1 MDAKTNRELTRIV
14 SGKDAK
20 SKTGAAQIHA
30 DKRQRPTSKVTK
42 STKMKDDVVGTKVA
56 GVAETPPTITA
67 RRKRG
72 RVPAIY
78 FSIGLLLLLVLV
90 FSLGNQN
97 FLSLYNLNTIASYSA
112 ILLMV
117 ALGQMNA
124 ILIGGIDLSVGGL
137 MSFVSVVFI
146 TLIKIVGLWAFPVC
160 IAIALLVGLVNGIV
174 LTRIKIPSF
183 IATLGTGGILTS
195 LALLISPLPV
205 DLPSARYGLLDIV
218 NGAWLGIPNLLLL
231 TMAGFAFF
239 LIVLR
244 YTATGRRI
252 YYTGSNIKMSWMSGV
267 DISRTRNLAFALSG
281 LGAGVAAIILS
292 STQYGG
298 DPTSGNVFILQ
309 SIAAV
314 VVGGTAL
321 TGGTGGPINTLI
333 GALILGVMENGMNV
347 VGVDAYF
354 QQSILGLVIIIS
366 VALTFDRSK
375 TAVVK

>member
-1 MDAKTNRELTRIV
+1 
-14 SGKDAK
+14 
-20 SKTGAAQIHA
+20 
-30 DKRQRPTSKVTK
+30 
-42 STKMKDDVVGTKVA
+42 MKDDVIGTKVA
-56 GVAETPPTITA
+56 GVAEAPPTVTA

-117 ALGQMNA
+117 ALGQMNT

-146 TLIKIVGLWAFPVC
+146 TLIKIVGFWAFPVC

-205 DLPSARYGLLDIV
+205 DLPSGSYGLLDIV
-218 NGAWLGIPNLLLL
+218 NAAWLGIPNLLLL
-231 TMAGFAFF
+231 TIAGFAFF
-239 LIVLR
+239 LLILR

-281 LGAGVAAIILS
+281 LGAGAAAIMLS

-354 QQSILGLVIIIS
+354 QESILGLVIIIS

>member
-1 MDAKTNRELTRIV
+1 
-14 SGKDAK
+14 
-20 SKTGAAQIHA
+20 
-30 DKRQRPTSKVTK
+30 
-42 STKMKDDVVGTKVA
+42 MKDDWIATTPAGVA
-56 GVAETPPTITA
+56 GVPATATA
-67 RRKRG
+67 RRR
-72 RVPAIY
+72 RARIPAIY
-78 FSIGLLLLLVLV
+78 FSIGLLLVLV
-90 FSLGNQN
+90 VLFSIGNQN
-97 FLSLYNLNTIASYSA
+97 FLSLYNLNTIAGYSA

-117 ALGQMNA
+117 ALGQMNT

-137 MSFVSVVFI
+137 VSFISVVFI
-146 TLIKIVGLWAFPVC
+146 TLIKIIGLWAFPVC
-160 IAIALLVGLVNGIV
+160 LVIALLVGFLNGTI

-205 DLPSARYGLLDIV
+205 DLPSTSYGLLDIV
-218 NGAWLGIPNLLLL
+218 NGTLLGIPNLLLL
-231 TMAGFAFF
+231 SVAGFVFF
-239 LIVLR
+239 LVTLR

-252 YYTGSNIKMSWMSGV
+252 YYTGSNIKMSWMSGI
-267 DISRTRNLAFALSG
+267 DIGRTRNLAFVLSG
-281 LGAGVAAIILS
+281 LGAGIAAIMLS
-292 STQYGG
+292 CTQYGG
-298 DPTSGNVFILQ
+298 DPTSGNVYILQ

-333 GALILGVMENGMNV
+333 GALTLGVMENGMNV

-375 TAVVK
+375 IATVK

>member
-1 MDAKTNRELTRIV
+1 
-14 SGKDAK
+14 
-20 SKTGAAQIHA
+20 
-30 DKRQRPTSKVTK
+30 
-42 STKMKDDVVGTKVA
+42 VA
-56 GVAETPPTITA
+56 GVLATVTA
-67 RRKRG
+67 RRKRA

-78 FSIGLLLLLVLV
+78 FSIGLLLVLV
-90 FSLGNQN
+90 VLFSIGNHN
-97 FLSLYNLNTIASYSA
+97 FLSLYNLNTIAGYSA

-117 ALGQMNA
+117 ALGQMNT

-137 MSFVSVVFI
+137 VSFISVVFI
-146 TLIKIVGLWAFPVC
+146 TLIKIVGLWAFPLCLV
-160 IAIALLVGLVNGIV
+160 IALLVGFLNGTI

-205 DLPSARYGLLDIV
+205 DLPSTSYGLLDMV
-218 NGAWLGIPNLLLL
+218 NGTLLGIPNLLLL
-231 TMAGFAFF
+231 SVAGFVFF
-239 LIVLR
+239 LVTLR

-252 YYTGSNIKMSWMSGV
+252 YYTGSNIKMSWMSGI
-267 DISRTRNLAFALSG
+267 DISRTRNLAFVLSG
-281 LGAGVAAIILS
+281 LGAGIAAIMLS
-292 STQYGG
+292 CTQYGG
-298 DPTSGNVFILQ
+298 DPTSGNVYILQ

-333 GALILGVMENGMNV
+333 GALTLGVMENGMNV

-375 TAVVK
+375 IATVK

>member
-1 MDAKTNRELTRIV
+1 
-14 SGKDAK
+14 
-20 SKTGAAQIHA
+20 
-30 DKRQRPTSKVTK
+30 
-42 STKMKDDVVGTKVA
+42 MKDDWIATTPA
-56 GVAETPPTITA
+56 GVGGVPATATA
-67 RRKRG
+67 RRR
-72 RVPAIY
+72 RVRIPAIY
-78 FSIGLLLLLVLV
+78 FSIGLLLVLV
-90 FSLGNQN
+90 VLFSIGNQN
-97 FLSLYNLNTIASYSA
+97 FLSLYNLNTIAGYSA

-124 ILIGGIDLSVGGL
+124 ILISGIDLSVGGL
-137 MSFVSVVFI
+137 VSFISVVFI
-146 TLIKIVGLWAFPVC
+146 TLIKIIGLWAFPTCLV
-160 IAIALLVGLVNGIV
+160 IAVLIGFLNGTI

-205 DLPSARYGLLDIV
+205 DLPSTSYGLLDMV
-218 NGAWLGIPNLLLL
+218 NGTLLGVPNLLLL
-231 TMAGFAFF
+231 SVAGFVFF
-239 LIVLR
+239 LVILR

-252 YYTGSNIKMSWMSGV
+252 YYTGSNIKMSWMSGI
-267 DISRTRNLAFALSG
+267 DISRTRNLAFVLSG
-281 LGAGVAAIILS
+281 LGAGIAAIMLS
-292 STQYGG
+292 CTQYGG
-298 DPTSGNVFILQ
+298 DPTSGNVYILQ

-333 GALILGVMENGMNV
+333 GALTLGVMENGMNV

-375 TAVVK
+375 IATVK